1 MYRSLQGISDQIAAR
16 SRNGFLRALCP
27 TRTKLRHSRL
37 DELAWDCNRTLHASQ
52 PSTGSSVFAVI
63 LTGEIPSQDDFSR
76 PRWPPI
82 KKKK

>member
-37 DELAWDCNRTLHASQ
+37 DELAWDCNRTLRASQ
-52 PSTGSSVFAVI
+52 AI
-63 LTGEIPSQDDFSR
+63 YWE
-76 PRWPPI
+76 
-82 KKKK
+82 